1 MTGAS
6 DREKPRKAPVQARSR
21 ATYEA
26 ILEAAA
32 RILEAEGL
40 AGVTTNRVAE
50 RAGVSI
56 GSLYQYFPAREAIL
70 AELVKRMRLEM
81 SARLIA
87 VSELGGQRS
96 IDLAPLMRP
105 HCELLRR
112 VWRHSK
118 HVWIGTQSLVRGPP
132 LGHRCS
138 ELSAP

>member
-50 RAGVSI
+50 RAGVGVVWAVPRAQPASRTSSEAATAI
-56 GSLYQYFPAREAIL
+56 GRDMERT
-70 AELVKRMRLEM
+70 RMEGR
-81 SARLIA
+81 
-87 VSELGGQRS
+87 
-96 IDLAPLMRP
+96 
-105 HCELLRR
+105 
-112 VWRHSK
+112 
-118 HVWIGTQSLVRGPP
+118 
-132 LGHRCS
+132 
-138 ELSAP
+138 